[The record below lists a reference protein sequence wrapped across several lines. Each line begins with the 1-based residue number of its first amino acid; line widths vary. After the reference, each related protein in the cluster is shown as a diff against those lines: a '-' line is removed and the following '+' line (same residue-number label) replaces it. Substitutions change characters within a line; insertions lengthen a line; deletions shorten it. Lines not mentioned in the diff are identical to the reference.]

1 MLQVEATDNDSGD
14 NGKVRYT
21 RISGD
26 PVMQASLQLDQKTG
40 EITITDNR
48 YFDRETKDSKQ
59 LTVFCYSKQ
68 EIFAT
73 VYVMTVE
80 AEDEGEPGERNAA
93 TARLVITIDDVND
106 VPPLFKRRKYEGFM
120 TPDLT
125 RLRNDLQVE
134 AVDLDKMGTQNS
146 DVRYEII
153 KGNYEKKF
161 SIDEQTGVI
170 SVAEPLQPL
179 STGRSARD
187 LSVDEIDPIITLHVR
202 AYDLG
207 IPSLDSEVPV
217 NIFTQD
223 VQSRFVL
230 IPICFLLL
238 TPGFVPRV
246 VKFIVDGSV
255 DSVSDQEEQ
264 ISDLLSTI
272 TGGEAEIQV
281 IIIKLFNFS

>member
-1 MLQVEATDNDSGD
+1 ME
-14 NGKVRYT
+14 
-21 RISGD
+21 
-26 PVMQASLQLDQKTG
+26 ASLQLDPKSG
-40 EITITDNR
+40 EITVTDNR
-48 YFDRETKDSKQ
+48 YFDRETKDSKI
-59 LTVFCYSKQ
+59 LYFFLSILHTVFS
-68 EIFAT
+68 
-73 VYVMTVE
+73 VYVMSVE
-80 AEDEGEPGERNAA
+80 AEDEGGVGEKNTA

-134 AVDLDKMGTQNS
+134 AVDLDKRGTQNS

-170 SVAEPLQPL
+170 SVIEPLQEL
-179 STGRSARD
+179 SKGRSARD
-187 LSVDEIDPIITLHVR
+187 LSMEEIDPIITLHVR

-223 VQSRFVL
+223 VQSRFK
-230 IPICFLLL
+230 
-238 TPGFVPRV
+238 FVMKHV
-246 VKFIVDGSV
+246 T
-255 DSVSDQEEQ
+255 
-264 ISDLLSTI
+264 ISYYH
-272 TGGEAEIQV
+272 
-281 IIIKLFNFS
+281 

>member
-1 MLQVEATDNDSGD
+1 
-14 NGKVRYT
+14 
-21 RISGD
+21 
-26 PVMQASLQLDQKTG
+26 
-40 EITITDNR
+40 
-48 YFDRETKDSKQ
+48 
-59 LTVFCYSKQ
+59 
-68 EIFAT
+68 
-73 VYVMTVE
+73 
-80 AEDEGEPGERNAA
+80 
-93 TARLVITIDDVND
+93 
-106 VPPLFKRRKYEGFM
+106 M

-134 AVDLDKMGTQNS
+134 AVDLDKIGTQNS

-170 SVAEPLQPL
+170 SVAEPLQEL
-179 STGRSARD
+179 SNGRSARD
-187 LSVDEIDPIITLHVR
+187 LSMNEIDPIITLHVR

-223 VQSRFVL
+223 VQSRSVTFHVTFD
-230 IPICFLLL
+230 IHLLY
-238 TPGFVPRV
+238 FPRV

-255 DSVSDQEEQ
+255 DMVLDQEAQ

-281 IIIKLFNFS
+281 SEITS

>member
-1 MLQVEATDNDSGD
+1 ME
-14 NGKVRYT
+14 
-21 RISGD
+21 
-26 PVMQASLQLDQKTG
+26 ASLQLDPKSG
-40 EITITDNR
+40 EITVTDNR
-48 YFDRETKDSKQ
+48 YFDRETKDSKI
-59 LTVFCYSKQ
+59 LYFFLSILHTVFS
-68 EIFAT
+68 
-73 VYVMTVE
+73 VYVMSVE
-80 AEDEGEPGERNAA
+80 AEDEGGVGEKNTA

-134 AVDLDKMGTQNS
+134 AVDLDKRGTQNS

-170 SVAEPLQPL
+170 SVIEPLQEL
-179 STGRSARD
+179 SKGRSARD
-187 LSVDEIDPIITLHVR
+187 LSMEEIDPIITLHVR

-223 VQSRFVL
+223 VQSRL
-230 IPICFLLL
+230 
-238 TPGFVPRV
+238 
-246 VKFIVDGSV
+246 
-255 DSVSDQEEQ
+255 
-264 ISDLLSTI
+264 
-272 TGGEAEIQV
+272 
-281 IIIKLFNFS
+281 